1 MNKTKGSFESE
12 ISKAVTK
19 WEKDYL
25 GRGPISVKSDILRD
39 MIIVT
44 LNGILTPA
52 EYKLCKDR
60 EGITTIKRTRTELVE
75 SGVEELKEVIFTITG
90 KEIVSFHTDLST
102 RTGERIMV
110 FKVSNGFDEKR

>member
-12 ISKAVTK
+12 ISKAITK

-44 LNGILTPA
+44 LYGILTPA
-52 EYKLCKDR
+52 EYKLCKDK
-60 EGITTIKRTRTELVE
+60 EGITTIKKTRTDLVE
-75 SGVEELKEVIFTITG
+75 SGIEELKEVIFNITG
-90 KEIVSFHTDLST
+90 NKIVSFHTDLST

-110 FKVSNGFDEKR
+110 FKLSKEF